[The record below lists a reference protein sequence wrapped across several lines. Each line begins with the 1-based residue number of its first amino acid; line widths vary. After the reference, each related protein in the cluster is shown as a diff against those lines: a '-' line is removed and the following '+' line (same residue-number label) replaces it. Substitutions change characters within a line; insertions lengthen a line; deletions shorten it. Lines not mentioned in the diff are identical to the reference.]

1 MKLRELRILQ
11 TAAKLSVIAVAST
24 LFLILPQPAQANFQ
38 TITLEAPGTTKVVLG
53 ALATR
58 TGSTKALQLPLT
70 KTGTTN
76 AFVYAGSDT
85 ETANAFTFNSRK
97 NYTSTSNLKQG
108 IDVTAGNTISISS
121 DASASYSG
129 VSAVKLASGT
139 NTLDRTVAP
148 INSGAS
154 YTQVTDD
161 AFMSFF
167 GPEVYSVPFVGSVG
181 QSLAF
186 SWAAAGTGDDYE
198 IYAFLVKT

>member
-1 MKLRELRILQ
+1 MKLRKLRILQ

-38 TITLEAPGTTKVVLG
+38 TIALEAPGTTKVVLG

-85 ETANAFTFNSRK
+85 QTANAFTFNSRK

-108 IDVTAGNTISISS
+108 IDVTAGNTIF
-121 DASASYSG
+121 Y
-129 VSAVKLASGT
+129 
-139 NTLDRTVAP
+139 
-148 INSGAS
+148 
-154 YTQVTDD
+154 
-161 AFMSFF
+161 F
-167 GPEVYSVPFVGSVG
+167 E
-181 QSLAF
+181 
-186 SWAAAGTGDDYE
+186 
-198 IYAFLVKT
+198 